1 MKRAKYVLLVLF
13 LLLVVITVI
22 ELKTCIH
29 IDDSSINHKF
39 IFQKVLTQTRKVGN
53 CNHRTG
59 DAMTLNQLRR
69 ELDKTLT
76 AFELANFNSAPQ
88 AECIA
93 LANKAQELQ
102 NRIDLRMFR

>member
-1 MKRAKYVLLVLF
+1 
-13 LLLVVITVI
+13 
-22 ELKTCIH
+22 
-29 IDDSSINHKF
+29 
-39 IFQKVLTQTRKVGN
+39 
-53 CNHRTG
+53 
-59 DAMTLNQLRR
+59 MTLNQLRR